1 MCAFIWCMGL
11 TLVLSGQTTIC
22 SSSTST
28 KDGLEANP
36 NFSLPQSEKVT
47 IVNAPPPIRSCS
59 LISLA
64 AKFELRA
71 QLHSAEIKMSLHVPN
86 CKLNDFYVL
95 TLPLAMGSDAV
106 PKNLQRH
113 LHASLWIA
121 SLCRLGV
128 FTSAIEEKMVK
139 QAFRGLT
146 K

>member
-1 MCAFIWCMGL
+1 M
-11 TLVLSGQTTIC
+11 Q
-22 SSSTST
+22 
-28 KDGLEANP
+28 
-36 NFSLPQSEKVT
+36 
-47 IVNAPPPIRSCS
+47 VN
-59 LISLA
+59 SLA
-64 AKFELRA
+64 AMFELRA

-86 CKLNDFYVL
+86 CMNDFYVL
-95 TLPLAMGSDAV
+95 TLPLAMGSDTV

-146 K
+146 KEEKGQ